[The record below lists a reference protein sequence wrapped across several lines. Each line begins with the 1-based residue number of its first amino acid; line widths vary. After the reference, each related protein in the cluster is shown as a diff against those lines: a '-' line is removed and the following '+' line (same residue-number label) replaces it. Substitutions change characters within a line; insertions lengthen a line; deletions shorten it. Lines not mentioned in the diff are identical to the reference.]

1 MKKKRRIIFSVVY
14 GHFYFISKYSSLKK
28 VASLILIS
36 CLFFSGCQRLPRPSR
51 VILITLDTHRADYL
65 SLINPDLV
73 STPQLDS
80 LAREG
85 IYFDQAY
92 SLIPI
97 TLPSHASIFYS
108 EPPYSLKN
116 YNNGQELRSKRNRP
130 SFVNYFRKNKYKTA
144 AFVSLGVLAARFGL
158 NEGFDHYEDSFPE
171 DRWYLHAE
179 EVNERVFPWLQANR
193 AEPFFM
199 WIHYSDPHDPYA
211 PPYSPNDLKVYLNDE
226 LILETCLNK
235 YRTYNLPITLKP
247 GRNLIRLEVNNFA
260 DSNPDH
266 FLARLDRLKVIKA
279 DSGEEIRAD
288 LIRGWYFRREDSVFF
303 FKSGSFIEIQN
314 GSQPAHAIFNFRGK
328 LLLPIDVIR
337 GQYRLEVEYMD
348 REIQRLI
355 HQLKELNLYQN
366 TLFIIAGDHG
376 EGLGEYLNIYG
387 DPHVGHIHYLYD
399 IYMKVPLIICYPGQ
413 LKGDQRI
420 QTPVTL
426 LDIAPTVLAIM
437 GWGKLPQQQGNNLL
451 KAKNRKITPIFME
464 TYRPESVRD
473 RFALLELPWHLIL
486 TPEENRLEI
495 FNLKDDPEEK
505 NNLAGSIEN
514 NEKVQFLKAR
524 LEELARM
531 ALKEKIEIALDK
543 KTEEMLRS
551 LGYIR

>member
-1 MKKKRRIIFSVVY
+1 MKPKKKMIFNSSSGQIKHILIISFLIKGV
-14 GHFYFISKYSSLKK
+14 
-28 VASLILIS
+28 SLILIS
-36 CLFFSGCQRLPRPSR
+36 CLLFSGCQHLPRPSR

-65 SLINPDLV
+65 SLVNPDKV
-73 STPQLDS
+73 STPQLDA

-85 IYFDQAY
+85 IYFEKAY

-97 TLPSHASIFYS
+97 TLPSHASIFFS

-116 YNNGQELRSKRNRP
+116 YNNGQELRLKRNRP
-130 SFVNYFRKNKYKTA
+130 SFVNYFRKNKFRTA
-144 AFVSLGVLAARFGL
+144 AFVSLGVLAAHFGL
-158 NEGFDHYEDSFPE
+158 NEGFEYYEDSFPK

-179 EVNERVFPWLQANR
+179 EVNERVFSWLQAHQH
-193 AEPFFM
+193 EPFFM

-211 PPYSPNDLKVYLNDE
+211 PPDSPNDLKIYLNDE

-247 GRNLIRLEVNNFA
+247 GRNLIRFEVNNFA

-266 FLARLDRLKVIKA
+266 FLARLDRLKIIDPTNRQEIK
-279 DSGEEIRAD
+279 AD

-303 FKSGSFIEIQN
+303 FKSGSYIEIQN
-314 GSQPAHAIFNFRGK
+314 GPKSRQAIFNLRGK
-328 LLLPIDVIR
+328 LLLPINAVR
-337 GQYRLEVEYMD
+337 SQYRLEVEYMD
-348 REIQRLI
+348 QQIQRLI
-355 HQLKELNLYQN
+355 NQLKEFNLYQD

-376 EGLGEYLNIYG
+376 EGLGEYLSTFG

-399 IYMKVPLIICYPGQ
+399 VYMKVPLIICYPGW
-413 LKGDQRI
+413 LKGGQRI

-437 GWGKLPQQQGNNLL
+437 GWEKLPQQQGQNLL
-451 KAKNRKITPIFME
+451 EIKNKKVTPIFME

-505 NNLAGSIEN
+505 YNLAGSIES
-514 NEKVQFLKAR
+514 NEKVQLLKAR

-531 ALKEKIEIALDK
+531 ALKEKIEIAIDK